1 MEGARFV
8 GRAEATRGAG
18 RSSVGMAC
26 PHDGFHAIASS
37 YDRHRGLLIYHWTC
51 ERCGA
56 RLSEARRQPY
66 RPAYDPYG
74 AQAHRDRRAVPGET
88 GLARLEHRE
97 AVPLDLPRAAVA
109 GQQVQVAEHL

>member
-1 MEGARFV
+1 MAGARFV

-26 PHDGFHAIASS
+26 AHDGFHAIASC
-37 YDRHRGLLIYHWTC
+37 YDRRQGLLIYHWTC

-74 AQAHRDRRAVPGET
+74 AQSHRDGRGVRGET
-88 GLARLEHRE
+88 ELARLEHGQ
-97 AVPLDLPRAAVA
+97 AMPLDLPRAAVS
-109 GQQVQVAEHL
+109 GQQIQVAEHL

>member
-1 MEGARFV
+1 MAGARFV

-18 RSSVGMAC
+18 RSSIGMAC
-26 PHDGFHAIASS
+26 AHDDFHAIASS
-37 YDRHRGLLIYHWTC
+37 YDRRQGLLIYHWTC

-74 AQAHRDRRAVPGET
+74 AQAHRDGRAVPGET
-88 GLARLEHRE
+88 ELARLEHGQPM
-97 AVPLDLPRAAVA
+97 PLDLPRAPVA